1 MEGAY
6 MKELFMRRFG
16 FFLLNIAVSLYLFVN
31 GILGFTDANKSE
43 FLTIVRV
50 IFPGGRDFNNVLV
63 IVLSVIAIIAGVLLL
78 VAVFKNDVAVING
91 ILYVF
96 IALWIIFIVI
106 VDIISP
112 ISHGVSDPLGFL
124 RQLSTHCMVLGAI
137 VISTRRFGRMMV
149 SVH

>member
-1 MEGAY
+1 

-78 VAVFKNDVAVING
+78 VAVFKNDVAVINV
-91 ILYVF
+91 ILYIF
-96 IALWIIFIVI
+96 IVLWVIFIVI

-112 ISHGVSDPLGFL
+112 VSYGVRDVLDFL

-137 VISTRRFGRMMV
+137 IMSTKRFSRIIV
-149 SVH
+149 SSH